1 MKQKVKKIIML
12 SMAFVLLSAISVGA
26 VSVTYTLNT
35 AKQHIDEST
44 WTSEEVDMDEGTKE
58 TFTSIQSVATT
69 GHLGIVGTKIN
80 TFWINDDEYKY
91 VRMSAGGPTGIHS
104 IFSVFFDSGKYTF
117 GLTNDPEFMEED
129 GISRSPAG
137 LTYFSTYTVTIN

>member
-44 WTSEEVDMDEGTKE
+44 WTSEEVDMNEGDKE

-69 GHLGIVGTKIN
+69 GYLGIVGIKIN
-80 TFWINDDEYKY
+80 TLWFNDDAYKY
-91 VRMSAGGPTGIHS
+91 VRVSEGGATGIHA
-104 IFSVFFDSGKYTF
+104 IFSELSKSGTYTF
-117 GLTNDPEFMEED
+117 GLTNDPDLLE
-129 GISRSPAG
+129 GRKWAG
-137 LTYFSTYTVTIN
+137 LTYFTTYTVTIN

>member
-44 WTSEEVDMDEGTKE
+44 WTSEEVDMNAGNKE

-69 GHLGIVGTKIN
+69 GYLGIVGTKVRVILPN
-80 TFWINDDEYKY
+80 IHKY
-91 VRMSAGGPTGIHS
+91 RYVLMSTTGANGIHA
-104 IFSVFFDSGKYTF
+104 IFTDLEDKGTYTF
-117 GLTNDPEFMEED
+117 GLTNDPKLLD
-129 GISRSPAG
+129 GRKWAG

>member
-44 WTSEEVDMDEGTKE
+44 WTSEEVDMNEGDKE

-69 GHLGIVGTKIN
+69 GYLGIVGTEVKF
-80 TFWINDDEYKY
+80 FWPDRDEYNY
-91 VRMSAGGPTGIHS
+91 VRMSAGGATGIHS
-104 IFSVFFDSGKYTF
+104 IFSNLHDSGTYTF
-117 GLTNDPEFMEED
+117 GLTNDPDLLE
-129 GISRSPAG
+129 GRKWAG
-137 LTYFSTYTVTIN
+137 LTYFTTYTVTIN